1 MKNKIIFAAMAIGLT
16 VFSSC
21 EKQLDVNP
29 VASLSP
35 EVVGPAEAPKLLNGV
50 YDALQVGSNTSYYYL
65 SYATEDL
72 SADNLVYRATFF
84 QHGEVD
90 NNAILTNN
98 VLVSRYFTGPYA
110 IIQKANDLLDILKS
124 GSIPEATA
132 KPLLTQAY
140 FLRAY
145 AYYRLVTIFG
155 AVPVVFNRDV
165 VKVPRKSQD
174 EVYAQIIADLQA
186 SISAGTDFSDAK
198 FASIQASKALLA
210 RVYLIRKN
218 YPLAKQYADEV
229 INSGKFQITSNY
241 ASIFTT
247 PYVSTEHIFK
257 LNFTATEG
265 QQSLDFFLQHPT
277 MPGGGRAELPV
288 DQSLVNAYEAGDTR
302 KAASIQQIV
311 APTANPGW
319 YSKKYQDPSGNGAL
333 PFSILR
339 ISEMYLI
346 SGEAQLLISNNNTD
360 ATALSRINAVR
371 TNRGLGALT
380 TADQQAFLRERRVE
394 LAFEGT
400 RWMDM
405 KRTPSATNP
414 SKSMATV
421 FLEAKGRSI
430 NDELYPIPQDAIT
443 TNDLLLPNNPGYN

>member
-1 MKNKIIFAAMAIGLT
+1 MAIGLT
-16 VFSSC
+16 VFTSC

-29 VASLSP
+29 IASLSP
-35 EVVGPAEAPKLLNGV
+35 EVVGPAETPKLLNGI
-50 YDALQVGSNTSYYYL
+50 YDALQSGNTSYYYL

-98 VLVSRYFTGPYA
+98 VLVARYFIGPFA
-110 IIQKANDLLDILKS
+110 IIQRANDLLEILNS
-124 GSIPEATA
+124 GAIPDATK
-132 KPLLTQAY
+132 KPLLTQTY

-145 AYYRLVTIFG
+145 AYYRLVTLFG
-155 AVPVVFNRDV
+155 PVPIVFNRDV
-165 VKVPRKSQD
+165 VKVKRNSVD
-174 EVYAQIIADLQA
+174 EVYNQIIADLKA
-186 SISAGTDFSDAK
+186 SIDAGTDFSDAK
-198 FASIQASKALLA
+198 FASMQASKALLA

-218 YPLAKQYADEV
+218 YALAKQYADEV
-229 INSGKFQITSNY
+229 INSGKFQITSDY

-247 PYVSTEHIFK
+247 PYVSTERIFK
-257 LNFTATEG
+257 LNFTATEA
-265 QQSLDFFLQHPT
+265 QQSLDYFLQHPT

-319 YSKKYQDPSGNGAL
+319 YCKKYQNPSGNGAL

-346 SGEAQLLISNNNTD
+346 SGEAQFMSSNDGTD
-360 ATALSRINAVR
+360 AVALSRINDVR
-371 TNRGLGALT
+371 TKRGLAALT
-380 TADQQAFLRERRVE
+380 TVNQQSFTPERRVE

-400 RWMDM
+400 RWTDM
-405 KRTPSATNP
+405 RRTASPTNSA
-414 SKSMATV
+414 KSMATV
-421 FLEAKGRSI
+421 FLEAKGRTA

>member
-1 MKNKIIFAAMAIGLT
+1 MKNKIIFALMAIGLT
-16 VFSSC
+16 VFTAC
-21 EKQLDVNP
+21 KKQLDVNP

-35 EVVGPAEAPKLLNGV
+35 EVVGPAEAPKLLNGI
-50 YDALQVGSNTSYYYL
+50 YDALQSGNTSYYYL

-98 VLVSRYFTGPYA
+98 VLVARYFIGPYA
-110 IIQKANDLLDILKS
+110 IVQRANDLLEILNS
-124 GSIPEATA
+124 GSIPDATK
-132 KPLLTQAY
+132 KPLLTQTY

-145 AYYRLVTIFG
+145 AYYRLVTLFG
-155 AVPVVFNRDV
+155 PVPIVFNRDV
-165 VKVPRKSQD
+165 VKVKRNSVD
-174 EVYAQIIADLQA
+174 DVYAQIISDLKA
-186 SISAGTDFSDAK
+186 SIDAGTDFTDAK

-229 INSGKFQITSNY
+229 INSGKFQVTSNY

-257 LNFTATEG
+257 LNFTATEA
-265 QQSLDFFLQHPT
+265 QQSLDFFLQHPS

-288 DQSLVNAYEAGDTR
+288 DQTLVNAYEAGDTR
-302 KAASIQQIV
+302 KAASIQEV
-311 APTANPGW
+311 LAPTANPGW
-319 YSKKYQDPSGNGAL
+319 YCKKYQDPSGNGAL

-339 ISEMYLI
+339 IAEMYLI
-346 SGEAQLLISNNNTD
+346 SGEAQFMISNSGTD
-360 ATALSRINAVR
+360 AVALSRINDVR
-371 TNRGLGALT
+371 TKRGLTSLT
-380 TADQQAFLRERRVE
+380 TVNLQSFIQERRVE

-400 RWMDM
+400 RWTDM
-405 KRTPSATNP
+405 RRTPSATNP

-421 FLEAKGRSI
+421 FLEAKGRTV

>member
-1 MKNKIIFAAMAIGLT
+1 MKNKIIFAALAIGLT
-16 VFSSC
+16 IFSSC

-29 VASLSP
+29 VSAVAP
-35 EVVGPAEAPKLLNGV
+35 EAVGPADAPKLLNGI
-50 YDALQVGSNTSYYYL
+50 YDALQSGNTSFYYL

-84 QHGEVD
+84 QHGEID

-98 VLVSRYFTGPYA
+98 VLVARYFIGPYA
-110 IIQKANDLLDILKS
+110 IIQRANDLLEILNS
-124 GSIPEATA
+124 GAVPDATK
-132 KPLLTQAY
+132 KPLLTQTY

-145 AYYRLVTIFG
+145 AYYRLVTLFG
-155 AVPVVFNRDV
+155 PVPIVFNRDV

-174 EVYAQIIADLQA
+174 EVYNQIIADLKA
-186 SISAGTDFSDAK
+186 SIDAGTDFTDAK

-229 INSGKFQITSNY
+229 INSGKFQVTSNY

-257 LNFTATEG
+257 LNFTATEA
-265 QQSLDFFLQHPT
+265 QQSLDFFLQHPS

-302 KAASIQQIV
+302 KAASIQEV
-311 APTANPGW
+311 LAPTANPGW
-319 YSKKYQDPSGNGAL
+319 YCKKYQDPSGNGAL

-346 SGEAQLLISNNNTD
+346 SGEAQFMISNSGTD
-360 ATALSRINAVR
+360 AVALSRINDVR
-371 TNRGLGALT
+371 TKRGLGALAT
-380 TADQQAFLRERRVE
+380 VSLQSFIRERRVE

-400 RWMDM
+400 RWTDM
-405 KRTPSATNP
+405 KRAPSTTNP
-414 SKSMATV
+414 AKSMATV
-421 FLEAKGRSI
+421 FLEAKGRTI